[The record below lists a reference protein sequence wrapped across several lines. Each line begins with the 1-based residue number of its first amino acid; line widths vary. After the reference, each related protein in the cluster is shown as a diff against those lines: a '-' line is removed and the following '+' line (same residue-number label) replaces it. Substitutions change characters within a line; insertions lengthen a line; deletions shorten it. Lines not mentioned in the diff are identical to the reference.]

1 MCVCCRHI
9 CVRKLIASLK
19 RIPRLNAEWRASKQ
33 NLYVSLEY
41 LKTQEEMFEYDH
53 KTFSV
58 CVLRLI

>member
-1 MCVCCRHI
+1 MPNDEHQDI
-9 CVRKLIASLK
+9 
-19 RIPRLNAEWRASKQ
+19 
-33 NLYVSLEY
+33 LYMSLEY